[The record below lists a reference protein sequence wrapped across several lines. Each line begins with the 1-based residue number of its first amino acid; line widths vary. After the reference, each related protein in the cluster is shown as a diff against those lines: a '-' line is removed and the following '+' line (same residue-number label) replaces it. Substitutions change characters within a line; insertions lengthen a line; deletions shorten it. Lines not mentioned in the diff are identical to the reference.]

1 MSHRTEQ
8 LASEL
13 RGAIQEVIDRGLSDP
28 RVSGMITVTEV
39 RVTPDHKSAFI
50 RVSVLPADRQKLTMH
65 GLHAAAAH
73 IRRQAGERVRTRSMP
88 EIRFEIDESSKK
100 QAEVMGA
107 IARATAEREQK
118 ERAAAGESPEIAPQ
132 TPENHAYAQDRPPER
147 NAT

>member
-1 MSHRTEQ
+1 VSHRTEQ

-39 RVTPDHKSAFI
+39 RVSPDHKAAFI

-65 GLHAAAAH
+65 GLRAAAAH

-88 EIRFEIDESSKK
+88 EIHFELDESTKK

-107 IARATAEREQK
+107 IARATAERELK
-118 ERAAAGESPEIAPQ
+118 EGLTSGPTVEE
-132 TPENHAYAQDRPPER
+132 PENTGPDPAYAQDRPRLPESR
-147 NAT
+147 

>member
-28 RVSGMITVTEV
+28 RVSGMVTVTEI
-39 RVTPDHKSAFI
+39 RVTPDHKTAFARI
-50 RVSVLPADRQKLTMH
+50 SVLPSDRQKLTMH
-65 GLHAAAAH
+65 GLQAAAAH

-88 EIRFEIDESSKK
+88 EIRFELDESTKK

-107 IARATAEREQK
+107 IARATEEREQK
-118 ERAAAGESPEIAPQ
+118 ERAAAAKTAE
-132 TPENHAYAQDRPPER
+132 TPNPPANAAYAQDLPPER